1 MKTLLVMRHAKSS
14 WADESMDDFD
24 RPLNKRGERDAPKI
38 GRKLLDVNCVPDLI
52 VCSKAVRA
60 SSTAQLVADTAEYKT
75 RIQFRDRFYHASPAD
90 YMRELTLIPA
100 SKNRVMVVGHNPG
113 LERLIEH
120 LTGQFEVM
128 PTAAVAFIQC
138 PITDWETLDHVSCDL
153 LDVWRPKEVFA
164 SE

>member
-1 MKTLLVMRHAKSS
+1 MRHAKSS

-38 GRKLLDVNCVPDLI
+38 GRKLYDEQCVPDLI
-52 VCSKAVRA
+52 VSSKAVRA
-60 SSTAQLVADTAEYKT
+60 DSTARLVADASEYKT
-75 RIQFRDRFYHASPAD
+75 RIQLRDSFYHGSPAD
-90 YMRELTLIPA
+90 YLRELTLIPA
-100 SKNRVMVVGHNPG
+100 SRSRVMVVGHNPG

-120 LTGQFEVM
+120 LTGHFEVM

-138 PITDWETLDHVSCDL
+138 PITDWETLNDVSCDL
-153 LDVWRPKEVFA
+153 LDVWRPKDVFA